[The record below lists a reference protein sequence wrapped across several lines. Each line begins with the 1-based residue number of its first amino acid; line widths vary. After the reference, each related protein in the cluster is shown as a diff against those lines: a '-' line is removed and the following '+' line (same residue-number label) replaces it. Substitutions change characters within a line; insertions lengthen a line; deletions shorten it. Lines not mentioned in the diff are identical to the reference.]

1 VHPHLVRSRLTP
13 LVAQR
18 GRPPD
23 SKAPDDISG
32 DRVFHDT
39 RDRFGGPSLR
49 ADFEL

>member
-1 VHPHLVRSRLTP
+1 L
-13 LVAQR
+13 
-18 GRPPD
+18 
-23 SKAPDDISG
+23 G